1 MPLKPYSM
9 EVEKQMQA
17 MFNRLSEKDKRLYAG
32 VEALKFSYGGIS
44 YIAHL
49 FSCSRNTILRGII
62 ELGGQETIPRSRD
75 RKAGGGRKP
84 TLDMKAT
91 IDEVFMSI
99 LKEQTAGDPMDEKV
113 KWTNLTKADIAAE
126 LVKKGFK
133 VSRNIVKKLLKK
145 HGYVKRKP
153 LKKLAAGGHINRN
166 AQFERIAELRAS
178 YEVKGNPVI
187 SVDTKKKEL
196 IGNLSRNGK
205 IYTTETIE
213 VFDHDFPSL
222 AEGVA
227 IPHTVYDTVR
237 NKAYVTL
244 GTSRDTSEFACDS
257 IRQWWHNHGRLLYL
271 YATSILML
279 MDGGGSNS
287 SRHLIFKQDLQ
298 ALADELGIEIRVA
311 HYPPYTSKWNPIE
324 HRVFPHMTRTLQ
336 GMILTSHQLTK
347 ELIERATTKT
357 GLTVVA
363 YILNKVYETK
373 RKVMAGFKKS
383 MRIVFDDILGQW
395 NYVAIPKNEYMK
407 MIETLGM

>member
-1 MPLKPYSM
+1 MQPSYPI
-9 EVEKQMQA
+9 EIEKQMQE
-17 MFNRLSEKDKRLYAG
+17 MFSRLSEKDKRLYAG

-44 YIAHL
+44 YIAQL
-49 FSCSRNTILRGII
+49 FACSRNTILRGII
-62 ELGGQETIPRSRD
+62 ELGGKETIPRTRD

-84 TLDMKAT
+84 VMEKQAD
-91 IDEVFMSI
+91 INEVFLFV
-99 LKEQTAGDPMDEKV
+99 LKEHTAGDPMDEKV

-145 HGYVKRKP
+145 HDYVKRKP
-153 LKKLAAGGHINRN
+153 AKNIAAGSHVNRN
-166 AQFERIAELRAS
+166 AQFERIAELRTS
-178 YEVKGNPVI
+178 YEAAGNPVI

-227 IPHTVYDTVR
+227 IPHTVYDTVQ
-237 NKAYVTL
+237 NKAYVAI

-257 IRQWWHNHGRLLYL
+257 IRQWWNNHGCLLYP
-271 YATSILML
+271 YAISILML

-287 SRHLIFKQDLQ
+287 SRHYIFKQDLQ
-298 ALADELGIEIRVA
+298 ALADELGIDIRIA

-324 HRVFPHMTRTLQ
+324 HRVFPHITRTLQ
-336 GMILTSHQLTK
+336 GMVLTSHQITK
-347 ELIERATTKT
+347 ELIEKATTKT
-357 GLTVVA
+357 GLSVVA
-363 YILNKVYETK
+363 CILNKVYETK
-373 RKVMAGFKKS
+373 RKVVAGFKGS
-383 MRIVFDDILGQW
+383 MRILFDDILGQW
-395 NYVAIPKNEYMK
+395 NYVATPKNGHLEVAEF
-407 MIETLGM
+407 IGI

>member
-1 MPLKPYSM
+1 MRPPYSP
-9 EVEKQMQA
+9 EIEKQMQE

-44 YIAHL
+44 YIAQL
-49 FSCSRNTILRGII
+49 FACSRNTILRGIV
-62 ELGGQETIPRSRD
+62 ELGEKETIPRKRD
-75 RKAGGGRKP
+75 RKAGGGRKQVME
-84 TLDMKAT
+84 TQTD
-91 IDEVFMSI
+91 INDVFLSI

-126 LVKKGFK
+126 LTKKGFK

-145 HGYVKRKP
+145 HDYVKRKP
-153 LKKLAAGGHINRN
+153 FKNLAAGSHVNRN

-178 YEVKGNPVI
+178 YEAAGNPVV

-196 IGNLSRNGK
+196 IGNLSRDGK

-227 IPHTVYDTVR
+227 IPHTVYDTVQ
-237 NKAYVTL
+237 NKAYVTI

-257 IRQWWHNHGRLLYL
+257 IRQWWNNYGRLLYP
-271 YATSILML
+271 YAISILML

-287 SRHLIFKQDLQ
+287 SRHYIFKQDLQ
-298 ALADELGIEIRVA
+298 ALVDELGIDIRVA

-324 HRVFPHMTRTLQ
+324 HRVFPHITRTLQ
-336 GMILTSHQLTK
+336 GMVLTSHQITK
-347 ELIERATTKT
+347 ELIEKATTKT

-363 YILNKVYETK
+363 YILNKVYEIK

-383 MRIVFDDILGQW
+383 MRILFDDILGQW
-395 NYVAIPKNEYMK
+395 NYVATPKNEHMDVA
-407 MIETLGM
+407 ENTGM